1 MANYAT
7 NPADFYSGATPL
19 SYDFGSQIPGGFE
32 SPEFGTNSFSSVAEG
47 LAPSTSPSPSK
58 PGGLDSPFANAYIGG
73 SLLLEGI
80 NDMIRGIRGMEPAPQ
95 RGIATRLVTDYWAQ
109 KREDERLD
117 KILSRIGGLDKDSSA
132 LAATLLKP
140 AALKTD
146 NPLQGLG

>member
-7 NPADFYSGATPL
+7 NPLDFYTGTPL
-19 SYDFGSQIPGGFE
+19 AGYDFGTQIPGGFE
-32 SPEFGTNSFSSVAEG
+32 TPEFGMDTLSSAAEG
-47 LAPSTSPSPSK
+47 LAPSASPSPAK
-58 PGGLDSPFANAYIGG
+58 PGSTDSPFANAYIGG

-80 NDMIRGIRGMEPAPQ
+80 GDMIRGIRGMEPAPQ
-95 RGIATRLVTDYWAQ
+95 RGIATRMITDYLAQ
-109 KREDERLD
+109 KRSDERLD

-132 LAATLLKP
+132 LASALLKP